1 MASVLAVG
9 AHPDD
14 VEAGCFGTLLRHKS
28 CGDRVFVVVTTRGGD
43 SARNWETIEGEFK
56 KAQSLLGQSYTILD
70 NPNGHYSMTWKTV
83 GELDAIVRQH
93 EIDTVY
99 SVWHGD
105 SHQDHQMTFKNV
117 LAACR
122 SKRVSNLYC
131 YELPD
136 YSYRSNIS
144 FAARRFVDVTAFL
157 DTKIEAV
164 SAFETYFTPRQ
175 LEAIEGLA
183 RHRGGACGVKYAEAF
198 EVIFE
203 MWK

>member
-93 EIDTVY
+93 EIADSADEFIDILHHRVFNNHLVVFGNGGQIIRLQEKATVRDY
-99 SVWHGD
+99 LTKTNIEVSDGAVVKVNGTTSDMDQPLRDGD
-105 SHQDHQMTFKNV
+105 SV
-117 LAACR
+117 
-122 SKRVSNLYC
+122 
-131 YELPD
+131 E
-136 YSYRSNIS
+136 IS
-144 FAARRFVDVTAFL
+144 
-157 DTKIEAV
+157 
-164 SAFETYFTPRQ
+164 P
-175 LEAIEGLA
+175 
-183 RHRGGACGVKYAEAF
+183 GG
-198 EVIFE
+198 
-203 MWK
+203 